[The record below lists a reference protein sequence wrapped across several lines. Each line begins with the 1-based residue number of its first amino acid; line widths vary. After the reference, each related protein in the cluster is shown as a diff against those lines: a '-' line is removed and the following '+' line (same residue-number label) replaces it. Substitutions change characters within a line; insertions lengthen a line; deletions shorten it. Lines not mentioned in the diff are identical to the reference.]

1 MTNNGHTYYIGQ
13 VMDIHSEEEGV
24 ISFLNGTKLKED
36 TFKWPLSPDIKD
48 RLQSKYVFH
57 SDVQL
62 QTTNSRSWIAQDM
75 NTLRKKC
82 DRFVRRYVL

>member
-1 MTNNGHTYYIGQ
+1 MTNNGHTFYIGQ
-13 VMDIHSEEEGV
+13 VMDIHTEEEGV
-24 ISFLNGTKLKED
+24 VSFLNGSKLKED

-62 QTTNSRSWIAQDM
+62 QTTNGEI
-75 NTLRKKC
+75 C
-82 DRFVRRYVL
+82 

>member
-1 MTNNGHTYYIGQ
+1 
-13 VMDIHSEEEGV
+13 MDIHTEEEGV
-24 ISFLNGTKLKED
+24 VSFLNGSKLKED

-62 QTTNSRSWIAQDM
+62 QTTNGRSWIAQDM
-75 NTLRKKC
+75 SIMKKKFE
-82 DRFVRRYVL
+82 RFVRRNVL

>member
-1 MTNNGHTYYIGQ
+1 
-13 VMDIHSEEEGV
+13 MDIHSEEEGV
-24 ISFLNGTKLKED
+24 VSFLNGSKLKED

-62 QTTNSRSWIAQDM
+62 QTTNGRSWIAH
-75 NTLRKKC
+75 LRDLLGEMC
-82 DRFVRRYVL
+82 CEMYQVIL